1 MRNPNFSSAIKETSM
16 KMGTEIIKQVNI
28 KAFPSKALYISEC
41 VANVPNLP
49 SQSGHALRPS

>member
-1 MRNPNFSSAIKETSM
+1 MSHPNFSPDIKETSM
-16 KMGTEIIKQVNI
+16 KMETEIIKQVNI

-49 SQSGHALRPS
+49 N

>member
-1 MRNPNFSSAIKETSM
+1 MSHPNFSPDIKETSM
-16 KMGTEIIKQVNI
+16 KMETEIIKQVNI

-49 SQSGHALRPS
+49 SQ